1 MSTKRAFL
9 FDLNG
14 TMIHDM
20 PFHLDT
26 WHDILNNTLGASL
39 SREEVKNQ
47 MYGKNQ
53 ELLVRVFGTERF
65 TAQEMN
71 QISMQKEIRYQQLY
85 RPHLKLIEGLQHLL
99 ESAKNNNVLMAIGS
113 AAIGFNIDFV
123 LDNLNIRHYFSCII
137 SADDVKKSK
146 PHPET
151 YLMAAEALGIDPVDC
166 IVFEDAPKGIESAAN
181 AGMPAVVLTTMHDR
195 KEFAAYNNILAFAK
209 DYTDPIFMDLIQHQA
224 LNN

>member
-26 WHDILNNTLGASL
+26 WHDILTNTLGASL
-39 SREEVKNQ
+39 SREEVRNQ

-53 ELLVRVFGTERF
+53 ELLVRIFGKEKF
-65 TAQEMN
+65 TAQEMD
-71 QISMQKEIRYQQLY
+71 QISMEKEIRYQQTY
-85 RPHLKLIEGLQHLL
+85 RPHLKLIKGLQHVLA
-99 ESAKNNNVLMAIGS
+99 SAKNENTLMAIGS
-113 AAIGFNIDFV
+113 AAIRFNIDFV

-146 PHPET
+146 PDPET
-151 YLMAAEALGIDPVDC
+151 YLMAAEALGIDPANC

-195 KEFAAYNNILAFAK
+195 EEFAGYDNILAFAK
-209 DYTDPIFMDLIQHQA
+209 DYTDPIFTKLLEPEA